1 MNTRL
6 DPTALLPTLADIEAA
21 AEVVYRDFAA
31 TPQYRWG
38 LLSQRLGTDCW
49 LKHENHTPVGAFKI
63 RGGLTYFDQLAQ
75 RGALPSEVISATRG
89 NHGQSMGW
97 AARRHGVA
105 CTIVVPRGNS
115 VEKNA
120 AMRALGVTL
129 IEHGDDFQEAREH
142 AIQLAAQRGA
152 HMVPSFHPDLLRGV
166 STYWWEFL
174 RAVPQLDVVY
184 VPIGQGSGACS
195 AIAAKLALR
204 HPVRVVGVV
213 SSHATT
219 YADSLAAG
227 SVIEAPVTTQ
237 LADGMACRVAD
248 PEALAVMAPHI
259 DHIVQVSD
267 AEVAAAMRALFT
279 DTHNVAEG
287 AGAAALAAALQERD
301 QLQGLHVG
309 LALTG
314 GRPLFWPQ
322 SAAWDPSTSCA
333 PARPRLAQ
341 MTMTCSARAGAN
353 RPCAWANTG
362 ERGGWRSTPSSP
374 ARCAATRKRWKALP
388 KACRPCPKCFNCR
401 ASTNTTAMHSSRPS
415 TRSRW
420 AKPIRP
426 SCTARTFASC
436 ATRWRSGWRA
446 SSARRACRRGTNF
459 LLACAL
465 RSTMCATTTRATTCC
480 W

>member
-1 MNTRL
+1 MNARL
-6 DPTALLPTLADIEAA
+6 DPATALLPTLADIEAA
-21 AEVVYRDFAA
+21 AQVVYRDFPP

-38 LLSQRLGTDCW
+38 LLSERLGTDCW

-63 RGGLTYFDQLAQ
+63 RGGLTYFDQLAK
-75 RGALPSEVISATRG
+75 RGAMPREVISATRG

-97 AARRHGVA
+97 AARSHGVA
-105 CTIVVPRGNS
+105 CTIVVPQGNS

-129 IEHGDDFQEAREH
+129 IEHGADFQEAREF
-142 AIQLAAQRGA
+142 AIQLAAERGA

-174 RAVPQLDVVY
+174 RAVPQMDVAY

-195 AIAAKLALR
+195 AIAAKLALG
-204 HPVRVVGVV
+204 HGVRVVGVV

-227 SVIEAPVTTQ
+227 RVVEAPVTTH

-248 PEALAVMAPHI
+248 AEALSIIAPHI

-267 AEVAAAMRALFT
+267 AEVAAAMRAIFT

-301 QLQGLHVG
+301 RLKGQVVG

-314 GRPLFWPQ
+314 GNV
-322 SAAWDPSTSCA
+322 DA
-333 PARPRLAQ
+333 PMFSGVLA
-341 MTMTCSARAGAN
+341 G
-353 RPCAWANTG
+353 
-362 ERGGWRSTPSSP
+362 
-374 ARCAATRKRWKALP
+374 
-388 KACRPCPKCFNCR
+388 
-401 ASTNTTAMHSSRPS
+401 
-415 TRSRW
+415 
-420 AKPIRP
+420 
-426 SCTARTFASC
+426 
-436 ATRWRSGWRA
+436 
-446 SSARRACRRGTNF
+446 
-459 LLACAL
+459 
-465 RSTMCATTTRATTCC
+465 
-480 W
+480 